1 MTYSINGGPSL
12 TLDTANSGILDSDLL
27 PTDLYFY
34 GPELFNAP
42 GWLQAGDV
50 VVLEGV
56 DRLQQGTKVA
66 VKMMGEEGADSGKK
80 SAKK

>member
-1 MTYSINGGPSL
+1 MMQVLQGV
-12 TLDTANSGILDSDLL
+12 
-27 PTDLYFY
+27 
-34 GPELFNAP
+34 
-42 GWLQAGDV
+42 QAGDV